1 LAIKKAAP
9 KLIPVKEGTV
19 AFELGLFD
27 FNLVL
32 L

>member
-1 LAIKKAAP
+1 LAIKNAAP
-9 KLIPVKEGTV
+9 KLIPVKEGIA